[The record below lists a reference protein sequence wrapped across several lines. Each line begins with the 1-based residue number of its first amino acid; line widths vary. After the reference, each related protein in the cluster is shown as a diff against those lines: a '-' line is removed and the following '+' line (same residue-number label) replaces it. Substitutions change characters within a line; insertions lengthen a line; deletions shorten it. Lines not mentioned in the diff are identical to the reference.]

1 MTPSPE
7 AATLEPQA
15 ATSESGGPR
24 VRYAKKSHRRQRVAE
39 FCIEKSLFLFAV
51 ASIFITGAI
60 LYILVTESIPFFR
73 EISVFEFL
81 FGTQWSPII
90 EPQSFGVLP
99 IVMGTSIIVVLS
111 GIVAIPL
118 GLAIAIY
125 LSEYAGPRQRAIIKP
140 VLEVLAGIPTVVYG
154 YFAVMFVTPVLQ
166 RFDESIPFFNAV
178 SASIVVG
185 IMILPMVASLCE
197 DALRAVPVSLRQG
210 AYALGATSYE
220 TTLTVVVP
228 AAISGILAA
237 FILAISR
244 ALGETMAV
252 ALAAGTG
259 ISAQIPEGILQP
271 VLTMTAYIVQ
281 VVIGDAPH
289 GTVEY
294 NTIFAV
300 GLVLFLMTFAL
311 NIIANRIR
319 KRFREVYE

>member
-1 MTPSPE
+1 MVE
-7 AATLEPQA
+7 A
-15 ATSESGGPR
+15 
-24 VRYAKKSHRRQRVAE
+24 V
-39 FCIEKSLFLFAV
+39 IEKGLLLFAL
-51 ASIFITGAI
+51 ASIFITASI
-60 LYILVTESIPFFR
+60 LYILFSESLPFFR
-73 EISVFEFL
+73 EVSLFEFL
-81 FGTQWSPII
+81 FGTQWTPKL
-90 EPQSFGVLP
+90 EPRSFGVLP
-99 IVMGTSIIVVLS
+99 IVMGTMIVVVLS

-118 GLAIAIY
+118 GLAVAIY
-125 LSEYAGPRQRAIIKP
+125 LSEYAQPWQRTVVKP

-154 YFAVMFVTPVLQ
+154 YFAVTFVTPLLQ
-166 RFDESIPFFNAV
+166 KFDESIPFFNAV
-178 SASIVVG
+178 SASIVVA

-197 DALRAVPVSLRQG
+197 DALRAVPRALRQG
-210 AYALGATSYE
+210 SYALGATSYE
-220 TTLTVVVP
+220 TTLRVVLP

-237 FILAISR
+237 FILAVSR

-259 ISAQIPEGILQP
+259 TSAGIPEGILQP

-281 VVIGDAPH
+281 VVIGDAPR

-311 NIIANRIR
+311 NIVANRIR

>member
-1 MTPSPE
+1 ME
-7 AATLEPQA
+7 A
-15 ATSESGGPR
+15 
-24 VRYAKKSHRRQRVAE
+24 V
-39 FCIEKSLFLFAV
+39 IEKGLLLFAL
-51 ASIFITGAI
+51 ASIFITASI
-60 LYILVTESIPFFR
+60 LYILFSESLPFFR
-73 EISVFEFL
+73 EVSLFEFL
-81 FGTQWSPII
+81 FGTQWTPKL
-90 EPQSFGVLP
+90 EPRSFGVLP
-99 IVMGTSIIVVLS
+99 IVMGTMIIVVLS

-118 GLAIAIY
+118 GLAVAIY
-125 LSEYAGPRQRAIIKP
+125 LSEYAQPWQKTVVKP
-140 VLEVLAGIPTVVYG
+140 VLEILAGIPTVVYG
-154 YFAVMFVTPVLQ
+154 YFAVTFVTPLLQ

-178 SASIVVG
+178 SASIVVA

-197 DALRAVPVSLRQG
+197 DALRAVPNALRQG
-210 AYALGATSYE
+210 SYALGATSYE
-220 TTLTVVVP
+220 TTLKVVLP

-259 ISAQIPEGILQP
+259 TSAGIPEGILQP

-281 VVIGDAPH
+281 VVIGDAPR

-311 NIIANRIR
+311 NIVANRIR

>member
-1 MTPSPE
+1 MMTNPE
-7 AATLEPQA
+7 VTTPDPQA
-15 ATSESGGPR
+15 AAPRGPR
-24 VRYAKKSHRRQRVAE
+24 VRFVRKSRVRQRVTE
-39 FCIEKSLFLFAV
+39 FCIERSLFLFAF
-51 ASIFITGAI
+51 ASMLITGAI
-60 LYILVTESIPFFR
+60 LYILVSESVPFFR
-73 EISVFEFL
+73 EVSPLQFL
-81 FGTQWSPII
+81 FGTRWSPII
-90 EPQSFGVLP
+90 QPQSFGVLP
-99 IVMGTSIIVVLS
+99 IVSGTLIIVVLS

-154 YFAVMFVTPVLQ
+154 YFAVMFVTPLLQ

-197 DALRAVPVSLRQG
+197 DALRSVPVSLRQG

-220 TTLTVVVP
+220 ATLTVVVP
-228 AAISGILAA
+228 AALSGILAA
-237 FILAISR
+237 FILAVSR

-259 ISAQIPEGILQP
+259 ISAEIPDGILQP
-271 VLTMTAYIVQ
+271 VLTMTSYIVQ

-300 GLVLFLMTFAL
+300 GLVLFMMTFAL

>member
-1 MTPSPE
+1 MTRTQEPVPSG
-7 AATLEPQA
+7 A
-15 ATSESGGPR
+15 
-24 VRYAKKSHRRQRVAE
+24 RVAVAGPFRVSPRRRFRIFE
-39 FCIEKSLFLFAV
+39 FLIEKSLFLFAV
-51 ASIFITGAI
+51 ASMLITAAI
-60 LYILVTESIPFFR
+60 LYILITESIPFFR
-73 EISVFEFL
+73 EVSVFEFL
-81 FGTQWSPII
+81 FGTEWSPII

-99 IVMGTSIIVVLS
+99 IVMGTSIIVILS
-111 GIVAIPL
+111 GTFAIPL
-118 GLAIAIY
+118 GLAIAVY
-125 LSEYAGPRQRAIIKP
+125 MSEYAGPTQRAIIKP
-140 VLEVLAGIPTVVYG
+140 VLEILAGIPTVVYG
-154 YFAVMFVTPVLQ
+154 YFAVMFVTPLLQ

-197 DALRAVPVSLRQG
+197 DALRAVPGSLRQG

-259 ISAQIPEGILQP
+259 ISAQIPESILEP
-271 VLTMTAYIVQ
+271 ILTMTAYIVQ

-300 GLVLFLMTFAL
+300 GLVLFLMTFVL

>member
-1 MTPSPE
+1 ME
-7 AATLEPQA
+7 A
-15 ATSESGGPR
+15 
-24 VRYAKKSHRRQRVAE
+24 V
-39 FCIEKSLFLFAV
+39 IEKGLLLFAL
-51 ASIFITGAI
+51 ASIFITASI
-60 LYILVTESIPFFR
+60 LYILFSESLPFFR
-73 EISVFEFL
+73 EVSLFEFL
-81 FGTQWSPII
+81 FGTQWTPKL
-90 EPQSFGVLP
+90 EPRSFGVLP
-99 IVMGTSIIVVLS
+99 IVMGTMIIVVLS

-118 GLAIAIY
+118 GLAVAIY
-125 LSEYAGPRQRAIIKP
+125 LSEYAHPWQKTVVKP
-140 VLEVLAGIPTVVYG
+140 VLEILAGIPTVVYG
-154 YFAVMFVTPVLQ
+154 YFAVTFVTPLLQ

-178 SASIVVG
+178 SASIVVA

-197 DALRAVPVSLRQG
+197 DALRAVPNALRQG
-210 AYALGATSYE
+210 SYALGATSYE
-220 TTLTVVVP
+220 TTLKVVLP

-259 ISAQIPEGILQP
+259 TSAGIPEGILQP

-281 VVIGDAPH
+281 VVIGDAPR

>member
-1 MTPSPE
+1 
-7 AATLEPQA
+7 
-15 ATSESGGPR
+15 
-24 VRYAKKSHRRQRVAE
+24 
-39 FCIEKSLFLFAV
+39 
-51 ASIFITGAI
+51 
-60 LYILVTESIPFFR
+60 
-73 EISVFEFL
+73 
-81 FGTQWSPII
+81 
-90 EPQSFGVLP
+90 
-99 IVMGTSIIVVLS
+99 
-111 GIVAIPL
+111 
-118 GLAIAIY
+118 
-125 LSEYAGPRQRAIIKP
+125 
-140 VLEVLAGIPTVVYG
+140 
-154 YFAVMFVTPVLQ
+154 
-166 RFDESIPFFNAV
+166 
-178 SASIVVG
+178 
-185 IMILPMVASLCE
+185 MILPMVASLCE
-197 DALRAVPVSLRQG
+197 DALRAVPGSLRQG
-210 AYALGATSYE
+210 AYALGANSYE

-259 ISAQIPEGILQP
+259 ISAQIPESILEP
-271 VLTMTAYIVQ
+271 ILTMTAYIVQ